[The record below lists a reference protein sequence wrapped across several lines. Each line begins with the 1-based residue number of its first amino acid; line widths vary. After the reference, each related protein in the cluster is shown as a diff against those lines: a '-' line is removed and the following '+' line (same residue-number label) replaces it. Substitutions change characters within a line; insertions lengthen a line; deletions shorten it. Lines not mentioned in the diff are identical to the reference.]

1 MQVASLSE
9 TLTVTGESP
18 LVDVSSTQVAG
29 NVDRRQMEELPLQ
42 GRNWMELAMQVKG
55 ITANAVD
62 TTPGVR
68 DRAVP
73 AESRRPGDHAAG
85 RRLGLRPAEVQPRG
99 DRRVPGRHQPVRH
112 HAGPLARHPGAGD
125 LALGHQQLRR
135 QRLRLLP
142 RRQVER
148 EGLHRQPRAAVREPA
163 DRRRDRR
170 TADQGQDALLRVVR
184 ARERAEH
191 DPRGAGAAAGTVV
204 HLRYQADSEQLP
216 RPRRLAGDAERSLH
230 RARVVLGLGQRRSRR
245 SPAPSIRRRPPR
257 ATARRSTSS
266 APGPRC

>member
-1 MQVASLSE
+1 
-9 TLTVTGESP
+9 
-18 LVDVSSTQVAG
+18 
-29 NVDRRQMEELPLQ
+29 
-42 GRNWMELAMQVKG
+42 MQVKG

-73 AESRRPGDHAAG
+73 VEPRRPGDHAAG
-85 RRLGLRPAEVQPRG
+85 GGLRLRPAEVQPRG

-170 TADQGQDALLRVVR
+170 AADQGQGALLPVVR

-191 DPRGAGAAAGTVV
+191 DPRGAGGAAGPVV
-204 HLRYQADSEQLP
+204 LVRHQADSEQLP

-230 RARVVLGLGQRRSRR
+230 RRARRTGTGTTPSRR
-245 SPAPSIRRRPPR
+245 SPAPSIRRRPRR

-266 APGPRC
+266 ARGPRC